1 LKYYASGTLATGF
14 LFSSCEWMSK
24 DAVVKSLWKYKYGR
38 TPEEIIM
45 IKKEYVAII
54 KLLLFVL
61 GYLVTSFFHLMNM
74 MEEITGIDFFSDLL
88 MTLKMIWNRKSI

>member
-1 LKYYASGTLATGF
+1 
-14 LFSSCEWMSK
+14 MSEK
-24 DAVVKSLWKYKYGR
+24 KEEVETIKLNIPFVS
-38 TPEEIIM
+38 EEIIM

-74 MEEITGIDFFSDLL
+74 MEEISGDFYSF
-88 MTLKMIWNRKSI
+88 MIGDSLIKSIPEGFIVGLVFTFFKSRK